1 MIICV
6 LDYNVVHEVLGPV
19 GDSLKGRT
27 LVNLTADSPK
37 RAREMATWAAQHGV
51 DYLDGAIMTPTPTI
65 GTPAA
70 SVLYSG
76 PESIFKV
83 HQPTLASL
91 GGTTSYLGADPGRAA
106 AYDVA
111 LLDLFWTSMSGY
123 AHALAL
129 ATAENIPAKEFAV
142 YAQGIIDI
150 LPDIMAYLAS
160 EVDSGHYPGDKSN
173 IISAS
178 AGMEH
183 IIHAAQHH
191 GLDVS
196 VLSAAMAVTQQ
207 AINKGYGTDG
217 FSRLTELLKTVRITS

>member
-1 MIICV
+1 MNGHPTTLWNRTAEKADYLISQGRPFQIQSPARSLQAPVIVCV

-19 GDSLKGRT
+19 GDALKGRT

-91 GGTTSYLGADPGRAA
+91 GGTTSYLGADPVGRRHMMWP
-106 AYDVA
+106 YSIS
-111 LLDLFWTSMSGY
+111 LDIHERLRSRSRTCHCREYSG
-123 AHALAL
+123 
-129 ATAENIPAKEFAV
+129 KGV
-142 YAQGIIDI
+142 R
-150 LPDIMAYLAS
+150 YLC
-160 EVDSGHYPGDKSN
+160 P
-173 IISAS
+173 
-178 AGMEH
+178 
-183 IIHAAQHH
+183 
-191 GLDVS
+191 VS
-196 VLSAAMAVTQQ
+196 
-207 AINKGYGTDG
+207 
-217 FSRLTELLKTVRITS
+217 

>member
-1 MIICV
+1 
-6 LDYNVVHEVLGPV
+6 
-19 GDSLKGRT
+19 
-27 LVNLTADSPK
+27 
-37 RAREMATWAAQHGV
+37 MATWAAQHGV

-91 GGTTSYLGADPGRAA
+91 GGTTSYLGADRGRAA

-129 ATAENIPAKEFAV
+129 ATAENIPAKEFAI
-142 YAQGIIDI
+142 YAR
-150 LPDIMAYLAS
+150 YHRHLAR
-160 EVDSGHYPGDKSN
+160 
-173 IISAS
+173 
-178 AGMEH
+178 
-183 IIHAAQHH
+183 HH
-191 GLDVS
+191 GLFG
-196 VLSAAMAVTQQ
+196 
-207 AINKGYGTDG
+207 KR
-217 FSRLTELLKTVRITS
+217 SRLGSLPVTSPISSQPRQEWNTLSMLLNTTASTLAF